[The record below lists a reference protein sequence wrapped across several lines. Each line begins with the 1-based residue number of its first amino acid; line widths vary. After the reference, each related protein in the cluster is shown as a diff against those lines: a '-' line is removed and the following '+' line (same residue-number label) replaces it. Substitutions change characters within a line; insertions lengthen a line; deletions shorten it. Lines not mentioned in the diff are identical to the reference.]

1 MSLFRASRLALYGV
15 LIALSVGGVAR
26 AQSIEL
32 GSIFAIDPAV
42 ALNGFAVLAGAI
54 VLLFEAYRSRP

>member
-1 MSLFRASRLALYGV
+1 MSLFQQLRRALPVAIL
-15 LIALSVGGVAR
+15 LLSFGGVAC
-26 AQSIEL
+26 AQSSEL
-32 GSIFAIDPAV
+32 SSIFEIDPAV